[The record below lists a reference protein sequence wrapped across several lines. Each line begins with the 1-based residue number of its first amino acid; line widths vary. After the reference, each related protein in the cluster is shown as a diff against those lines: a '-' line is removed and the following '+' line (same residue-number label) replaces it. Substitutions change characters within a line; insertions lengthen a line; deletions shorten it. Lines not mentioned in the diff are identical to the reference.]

1 MNSTPPGGLPKLKG
15 MADPRKMPKPEVE
28 RMLRRAGLSHDLI
41 QDLLKDL
48 PDLVDLDRDAA
59 VLGQHGITRTQLTD
73 MMGGSP

>member
-1 MNSTPPGGLPKLKG
+1 
-15 MADPRKMPKPEVE
+15 MAEPRTMPKPEVE

-59 VLGQHGITRTQLTD
+59 VLGRYGITRTQLTD